1 MNLTDRERQIL
12 ALLRGNPMLTSEA
25 IAERVGSSRAAVN
38 VHLSNLGKKGVILG
52 RGYLLAN
59 EPGVVVVGGANMDVK
74 ARSKAPAIAG
84 TSNPGFATMSPGGVG
99 RNIAENLARLG
110 TRTHLVAS
118 VGRDPL
124 GDTLI
129 RDTSDAGVHL
139 DFVARTDTTTGSYT
153 AVLDANGELVIAV
166 SDMAATEELSP
177 QHIDAARDVIVGSDL
192 LVLDGNLPGETLSY
206 ARNLGASTGVRTIIE
221 PVSVPKAAALAA
233 LPGMLDAAHPLYLV
247 TPNRD
252 EVTAMT
258 GMPSGTDAEL
268 RAAADY
274 LHENG
279 VVLVWIRLGSRGS
292 MLSGPGGA
300 HVIDAL
306 PADVTDVTGAGD
318 SLLAGFCHALLG
330 GADPVDAVR
339 FGHAAASLTIA
350 SSHTVRPDLTE
361 RLVDAVLSQ
370 VAATISGSASVSAS
384 ASVSVSAEAPASADA
399 PRGRTRRHEP
409 APTAPPAGQTLH
421 RNKETIA

>member
-1 MNLTDRERQIL
+1 MI
-12 ALLRGNPMLTSEA
+12 TSDA
-25 IAERVGSSRAAVN
+25 IAARLGSTRAAVN
-38 VHLSNLGKKGVILG
+38 VHLSNLGKKGAILG
-52 RGYLLAN
+52 RGYLLAD
-59 EPGVVVVGGANMDVK
+59 EPGVVVIGGANMDVK
-74 ARSKAPAIAG
+74 ARSKAAAVAG
-84 TSNPGFATMSPGGVG
+84 TSNPGIAAMSPGGVG

-129 RDTSDAGVHL
+129 RETADAGVHL
-139 DFVARTDTTTGSYT
+139 DYVARTDTATGTYT

-177 QHIDAARDVIVGSDL
+177 VHIDAAKDVIVGCDL
-192 LVLDGNLPGETLSY
+192 LVLDGNLSAETMSY
-206 ARNLGASTGVRTIIE
+206 ARNLGASAGIRIVVE
-221 PVSVPKAAALAA
+221 PVSVPKATALAT
-233 LPGMLDAAHPLYLV
+233 LPGMFDPAHPLYLA

-252 EVTAMT
+252 EVAAMT
-258 GMPSGTDAEL
+258 GLPADTDAEL
-268 RAAADY
+268 RAAADR

-292 MLSGPGGA
+292 MLSGPDGS

-306 PADVTDVTGAGD
+306 PAQVTDVTGAGD

-361 RLVDAVLSQ
+361 RLVDAALNP
-370 VAATISGSASVSAS
+370 AGSVPTRASTGRSTHPAP
-384 ASVSVSAEAPASADA
+384 APASQ
-399 PRGRTRRHEP
+399 P
-409 APTAPPAGQTLH
+409 AAQTLH
-421 RNKETIA
+421 HTKETIA